1 MRTLVLFVGIVVL
14 VAAVPAVVVG
24 FGATGA
30 TAANVAITDV
40 SVSPASPVP
49 GETIT
54 FTATVENF
62 EGSNRTFVVRG
73 AALRTRPNDE
83 FAEFARIQDPGRI
96 APGATLRLPLIR
108 SFDTPGTRELRV
120 EVYGRAA
127 GGGSLRLTY
136 PVTVRVAEA
145 DPRVAVDLS
154 RPIAGVES
162 NATVTVANG
171 LDRDLRNVEVTLSGD
186 VTVERP
192 RQVRSTL
199 AAGESGTFVFGAV
212 PTGAG
217 ETGLTAAVEYT
228 LANGPTRRVADTK
241 TVRTAEL
248 DDRVVLTAN
257 ATGRRVS
264 VTATNL
270 GNVDAEGLVIR
281 GVATNATVG
290 EAVVGTLAPDGTAT
304 VRLPVRDIDGTA
316 TVEVRADYEVA
327 GTAVSVGGER
337 VRLRSRPGRVE
348 LTGIDVQ
355 RESGHLVVTGSASNV
370 GLSAVDSVVVRVLE
384 GDGVT
389 PVPPNR
395 EYFVGSIPASDF
407 VSFDVTARVDG
418 DATSIPLTVT
428 YLSDGQRRVERVSVP
443 VRDAAMATPDRP
455 DGSGSGGLL
464 LPVAVGVVVVV
475 IVGALVLVGWRNRR
489 VGD

>member
-1 MRTLVLFVGIVVL
+1 VRTLALYVGIVVL
-14 VAAVPAVVVG
+14 VAAMPAVVVG
-24 FGATGA
+24 FGTAGA
-30 TAANVAITDV
+30 TAANVAITNV
-40 SVSPASPVP
+40 SVSPTSPVP
-49 GETIT
+49 GETVT
-54 FTATVENF
+54 FTASVENF
-62 EGSNRTFVVRG
+62 EGSNRTFVVEG
-73 AALRTRPNDE
+73 ATLRKKPGEGFN
-83 FAEFARIQDPGRI
+83 EFARIQNPGRV
-96 APGATLRLPLIR
+96 APGASLRLPLVR
-108 SFDTPGTRELRV
+108 SFATPGTRELRV
-120 EVYGRAA
+120 EVYGRIV
-127 GGGSLRLTY
+127 GGGRLQLTY

-154 RPIAGVES
+154 GPIAGVES

-192 RQVRSTL
+192 RQVRSNL
-199 AAGESGTFVFGAV
+199 GAGETESFVFEAV
-212 PTGAG
+212 PSEAG
-217 ETGLTAAVEYT
+217 ETGLTATVEYT
-228 LANGPTRRVADTK
+228 LANGPTRRVATTT

-257 ATGRRVS
+257 TTGRGVI

-270 GNVDAEGLVIR
+270 GNVDAEGLVVR

-290 EAVVGTLAPDGTAT
+290 GAVVGTLAPDETAT
-304 VRLPVRDIDGTA
+304 VRLPVEDVDGTA

-327 GTAVSVGGER
+327 GTDVSVVGDR

-355 RESGHLVVTGSASNV
+355 PESGHLVVTGSASNV
-370 GLSAVDSVVVRVLE
+370 GLSAVDSVVVRVRE

-418 DATSIPLTVT
+418 DTTSIPLEVT

-443 VRDAAMATPDRP
+443 VRDPALETPDRS

-475 IVGALVLVGWRNRR
+475 IVGVLVFVGWRNRR
-489 VGD
+489 AGD